1 MNASTTSARDA
12 GADRLY
18 RRRRIRNAIALLM
31 SCVAAIFGLLF
42 LAWILWTLVSKGIQG
57 VNVPLFTQMTPPPL
71 EEGGLLNAFFG
82 SAVMCAMAILIGTPL
97 GVAAGTWLAEYGNA
111 RKAGTVVRFVRCT
124 VTHCPNR

>member
-42 LAWILWTLVSKGIQG
+42 LAWILWTLVS
-57 VNVPLFTQMTPPPL
+57 
-71 EEGGLLNAFFG
+71 
-82 SAVMCAMAILIGTPL
+82 
-97 GVAAGTWLAEYGNA
+97 
-111 RKAGTVVRFVRCT
+111 
-124 VTHCPNR
+124 